1 MRRSR
6 RFVPILSMDCRKKK
20 NVPVKHVL
28 KKIRKFHQLHK
39 RSSRRDAKTQSFL
52 FIREYSCLFVVFAT
66 LRLRARERFTEKT
79 PTRTMFPPERYN

>member
-6 RFVPILSMDCRKKK
+6 RFVPILGVDCRKKK

-39 RSSRRDAKTQSFL
+39 RSSRKNAKTQSFI

-66 LRLRARERFTEKT
+66 LRLRARERFTEKNSDENYV
-79 PTRTMFPPERYN
+79 PAGAL